1 MQIKGKLLSTLKWT
15 CWRNLARVNPE
26 GKSQELDC
34 SSGGSLSKRVVFLP
48 FFSSPLDSSNNI
60 STSYTQK

>member
-1 MQIKGKLLSTLKWT
+1 M
-15 CWRNLARVNPE
+15 RVNPE